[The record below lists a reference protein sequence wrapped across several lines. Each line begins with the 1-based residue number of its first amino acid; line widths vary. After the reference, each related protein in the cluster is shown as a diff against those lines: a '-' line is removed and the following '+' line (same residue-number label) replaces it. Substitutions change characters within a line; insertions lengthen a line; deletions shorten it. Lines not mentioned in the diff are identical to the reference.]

1 MVSISARKNKKGVIT
16 SYTIRVYNGYDING
30 KRLKSYTTNYKPAPN
45 MTVKQAEKEARR
57 QALLFE
63 EKCRFGYMSDNRQTF
78 AEYVLTVKEQAGTK
92 YTTITRYRELL
103 ERINYKKI
111 ANQVLTFEKLK
122 EFI

>member
-1 MVSISARKNKKGVIT
+1 
-16 SYTIRVYNGYDING
+16 
-30 KRLKSYTTNYKPAPN
+30 
-45 MTVKQAEKEARR
+45 MTVKHAEKEARR
-57 QALLFE
+57 QAFLFE
-63 EKCRFGYMSDNRQTF
+63 EKCRFGYMPDNKQTF
-78 AEYVLTVKEQAGTK
+78 AEYAEYVLTVKEQAGTK